1 MHRPRPNR
9 YQRDVVEVL
18 SELLV
23 PPHVIQTPFASMTA
37 STTRVPPTSP
47 EAVAASV
54 SALRA
59 SFRSGATRDLKTR
72 LAQLQQLWR
81 LLSENV
87 RELQDALFQDL
98 RKPPAETLIAE
109 LAPVRAEI
117 SLHEEELAHWA
128 APERVWI
135 NVCNLPGRSYVQ
147 REPLGVVCVLSTWNY
162 PVQLSLWPLV
172 GAISAGNCV
181 LLRLPSDDTCVHT
194 SELLLKLVAAY
205 LDPRFVRAVHG
216 GVPATQAMLTHKFDL
231 ILCTGGVTMGRIV
244 AQAAAKTL
252 TPTILEL
259 GGKSPTLVD
268 ETCDVAVTAR
278 RITWAAFMN
287 AGQTCLR
294 PDYVMVSA
302 KVGDELVAAI
312 QREMA
317 AFFGED
323 PQKSAS
329 YGRLITPKAFDRAAE
344 FLERDAEFV
353 VFGGAKDRDDQFV
366 APTLLNFKKD
376 VDAFTRSAVMQEE
389 VFSPLLPVVY
399 YETLDDA
406 IEFVNAREKPLALY
420 LYSSDYSARTRVLA
434 ETSSGS
440 ACVNDSI
447 MQSVNL
453 NLPFGGVGVSGM
465 GSYHGKYS
473 FDAFSHKKSVLIK
486 YALFDAPQRYMPYSN
501 SALKIVLM
509 LLKPLPNSLIV
520 LGAYAFISLGFV
532 VIGLILQIYRGGAV
546 IDT

>member
-1 MHRPRPNR
+1 MTWLKYRRSPSPSTA
-9 YQRDVVEVL
+9 QSDL
-18 SELLV
+18 
-23 PPHVIQTPFASMTA
+23 PPTTMADST
-37 STTRVPPTSP
+37 TTRVPATSP
-47 EAVAASV
+47 EAIAASV
-54 SALRA
+54 TELRA
-59 SFRSGATRDLKTR
+59 AFRSGATRDLKTR
-72 LAQLQQLWR
+72 LAQLKRLRR

-87 RELQDALFQDL
+87 RELQDALFRDL

-109 LAPVRAEI
+109 LAPLRGEI
-117 SLHEEELAHWA
+117 SLHEEELAQWA
-128 APERVWI
+128 APERVWT
-135 NVCNLPGRSYVQ
+135 NVANLPGRSYVQ

-162 PVQLSLWPLV
+162 PVQLSLWPLI

-181 LLRLPSDDTCVHT
+181 LLRLPPDDSCVHT
-194 SELLLKLVAAY
+194 SELLLKLVTTY
-205 LDPRFVRAVHG
+205 MDPRFVRVVHG
-216 GVPATQAMLTHKFDL
+216 GIPATQATLQQKFDL
-231 ILCTGGVTMGRIV
+231 ILCTGGVTIGKIV
-244 AQAAAKTL
+244 AEAAAKTL

-259 GGKSPTLVD
+259 GGKSPTIVD
-268 ETCDVAVTAR
+268 ETCDLAVTAR

-294 PDYVMVSA
+294 PDYVLVSA
-302 KVGDELVAAI
+302 KIGDELVAAI
-312 QREMA
+312 QREIV

-329 YGRLITPKAFDRAAE
+329 YGRLITQKFFDRVAG
-344 FLERDAEFV
+344 FLEKDAEYV
-353 VFGGAKDRDDQFV
+353 VCGGAKDREDQFV

-399 YETLDDA
+399 YDSLDEA
-406 IEFVNAREKPLALY
+406 IDFVNEREKPLALY
-420 LYSSDYSARTRVLA
+420 LYSSDYKTRTRVLE

-453 NLPFGGVGVSGM
+453 NLPFGGVGASGM

-486 YALFDAPQRYMPYSN
+486 YAMLDAPQRYMPYSN
-501 SALKIVLM
+501 SALKIVLL

-520 LGAYAFISLGFV
+520 LVAYAFISLGFIV
-532 VIGLILQIYRGGAV
+532 LGLMLQIYRGGV
-546 IDT
+546 GIQE